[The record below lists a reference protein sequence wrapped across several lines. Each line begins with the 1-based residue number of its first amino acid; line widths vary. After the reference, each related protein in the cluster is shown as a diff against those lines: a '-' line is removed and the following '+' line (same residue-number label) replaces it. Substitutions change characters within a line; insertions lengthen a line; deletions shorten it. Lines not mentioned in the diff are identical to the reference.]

1 MHGALLLLLVGYL
14 GLPLDELS
22 QRVWHDV
29 TVIVAMTVGGWGLH
43 HHRPVHRRGW
53 LLLLLGYGGWAVGDL
68 VWLLESVLHPPRFPA
83 LSDAIY
89 LSCYGI
95 IGAGVLTIVRTRRPG
110 GDRAALLD
118 AAILVTGAT
127 VLVAV
132 FLIAPS
138 VQDAELS
145 AAAKLASIAYPVGDL
160 FLLGMLARLA
170 TSPGARNSSY
180 RLLLAALLVTTV
192 TDSVWNILISVA
204 GEAAIDRRW
213 LNTGWL
219 LAYLLLAAATCVP
232 AMKLVAEPTPPVEGA
247 PLGPRRILALSTG
260 LLLPSVVL
268 FADGL
273 DDGALAWPIIGLG
286 AAVMSLLV
294 LLRFADLLATVR
306 QQALRLAALAHTD
319 PLTGAP
325 NRRTWDLELAQAC
338 RLAGDHGTGLA
349 VAIMDLDHF
358 KAFNDTYGH
367 QAGDQL
373 LREAVGAWRDVL
385 PPGAVLARYGGEE
398 FAVLLPGTSLLD
410 ARRVILGL
418 RARTPSGQSFSAG
431 IAEWGPDT
439 DPEQLLAAADRALYR
454 AKRGGRNLIETTPD
468 RARPAQAVSA
478 ERPSAG

>member
-1 MHGALLLLLVGYL
+1 MHGALLVLLIGYL

-29 TVIVAMTVGGWGLH
+29 TVLVAMTVGAWGLL
-43 HHRPVHRRGW
+43 HHRPAHRRGW

-68 VWLLESVLHPPRFPA
+68 VWLLESVLQPPRFPA

-89 LSCYGI
+89 LSCYGV
-95 IGAGVLTIVRTRRPG
+95 IGAGVLMIVRTRRSG

-138 VQDAELS
+138 VRDTGLGT
-145 AAAKLASIAYPVGDL
+145 AAKLASIAYPVGDL
-160 FLLGMLARLA
+160 FLLGALARLA

-180 RLLLAALLVTTV
+180 RLLLAALTVTTV
-192 TDSVWNILISVA
+192 TDSVWNILISLA
-204 GEAAIDRRW
+204 GAAAIDRRW
-213 LNTGWL
+213 LNAGWL

-232 AMKLVAEPTPPVEGA
+232 AMRLVAEPAPPLEGA

-260 LLLPSVVL
+260 LLLPSAVL
-268 FADGL
+268 FTDGL
-273 DDGALAWPIIGLG
+273 DDGAVAWPIIAVG
-286 AAVMSLLV
+286 AAVMSVLV
-294 LLRFADLLATVR
+294 LLRFADLLSTVR

-338 RLAGDHGTGLA
+338 RFAGDHGTRLA
-349 VAIMDLDHF
+349 VAILDLDHF
-358 KAFNDTYGH
+358 KAYNDTHGH

-373 LREAVGAWRDVL
+373 LQQAVIAWLAAL
-385 PPGAVLARYGGEE
+385 PHDATLARYGGEE
-398 FAVLLPGTSLLD
+398 FAVLLPGTSLRD
-410 ARRVILGL
+410 AHRVILTL
-418 RARTPSGQSFSAG
+418 RAHTPSGQSFSAG
-431 IAEWGPDT
+431 IAEWSPDT
-439 DPEQLLAAADRALYR
+439 DPNRLLAAADRALYR
-454 AKRGGRNLIETTPD
+454 AKRGGRNLIATTP
-468 RARPAQAVSA
+468 
-478 ERPSAG
+478 ERLDLDLDFTTSS